1 MALISSSMLED
12 RFYMRDSRDHGQW
25 STSLIL
31 VVANTSV
38 FALQLIFQ
46 LMSDPNPSPIERHFA
61 LNPVDWTRWIYQLF
75 SFQFLHGGPLHLI
88 LNCAMLYIFG
98 RPVEQALGR
107 TDFLK
112 FYLVSGALGGLLQ
125 VACSWVFPHHFG
137 MLPVVGASVGV
148 FALIAAFAAL
158 NWEQSITT
166 LVAFIIPVTMK
177 AKYLIL
183 VMGILAV
190 LGMLERNSP
199 VANAAHLGG
208 LLAGLGYIRLL
219 VQADRTLFDWR
230 RFRHSRPKQELVEVR
245 RTQRS
250 FWQKPQLST
259 NDDLPPAEFI
269 SREVDPI
276 LDKISAH
283 GIQSLTDRERKV
295 LEAARAKMAK
305 R

>member
-12 RFYMRDSRDHGQW
+12 RFYMRDSQDHGQW

-46 LMSDPNPSPIERHFA
+46 LVSDPNPSPIERYFA
-61 LNPVDWTRWIYQLF
+61 LNPVDWTRWIYQLLT
-75 SFQFLHGGPLHLI
+75 FQFLHGGPLHLI

-125 VACSWVFPHHFG
+125 VACSWAFPHHFG

-183 VMGILAV
+183 VMAILAV
-190 LGMLERNSP
+190 LGMLERHSP

-245 RTQRS
+245 RTKRS
-250 FWQKPQLST
+250 FWQKPQLSPS
-259 NDDLPPAEFI
+259 DDLPPAEFI